1 MRNTYFVESVVN
13 IYLLYVI
20 ILVILGKATD
30 KFYDATWQGKI
41 TPQITCG

>member
-1 MRNTYFVESVVN
+1 MIKLMRNTYFVESVVN

-30 KFYDATWQGKI
+30 KFYDAT
-41 TPQITCG
+41 